1 LHILLKRK
9 AQLLIFIL
17 ATFCTVAIGTFAIIP
32 TYKLKAHILVNVG
45 REGRSVPA
53 MRCGI
58 PVISSN
64 PEAQINFEIVILKD
78 RFLIQEVVTFFNP
91 ATIHPDLD
99 IKRGCLLTL

>member
-1 LHILLKRK
+1 MHILLKRK

-45 REGRSVPA
+45 REGSSVPA

-64 PEAQINFEIVILKD
+64 HNSQINAKFLMLKD
-78 RFLIQEVVTFFNP
+78 RFLIQDVVTFLNL
-91 ATIHPDLD
+91 AMIHPDLD
-99 IKRGCLLTL
+99 EKKAAF